1 MKKKLINFDV
11 FKQLEKNSITNSERE
26 LAEASDLIANTLGQ
40 GYLDVFCVNENNVT
54 FINNQ
59 GDLVYANYEIANNHL
74 VLENIEQLVVD
85 KSSTEKSLR
94 SSLEKMVDNIL
105 EDKMEEASSNFADYF
120 STPMLRANLR
130 EGVINEVKK
139 GGGLPPWLKAFKDK
153 KSKKGKPSEE
163 DNSRKGKR
171 KKKKD
176 HLHGN
181 RLHKVGKKMHESKLN
196 SLNVLSNN
204 VLEFVSYK
212 EDGNVFSNIS
222 VKKDAQ
228 NNVVAMK
235 IPTSKLRNEGRI
247 VQATTNKHSKFIQE
261 SRESAKGIM
270 RESNWVRAVND
281 LKRLNAISDNQGL
294 QTTLENVAAAWPN
307 LLFLTENELA
317 SNIKVT
323 LENSGAVNFD
333 DDTCK
338 FLAEGILRTAHK
350 AFTNNV
356 NKIYSSAGTVVESN
370 DYTEFSKVA
379 ESVLART
386 EKERKVE
393 TQVFSDL
400 FRGLSE
406 VYRVAE
412 KTGDEATKAE
422 TASLM
427 SDVESVLSGDE
438 KDHLRVAEE
447 AALYLQTISEANLE
461 GGDWT
466 PAAPHISD
474 VGDNPMI
481 HKYASVNGSPG
492 ANTGPFKSSPFS
504 DGKDVKVGVEDHY
517 TSMKGADLFPNMENP
532 YAPKAGEFKM
542 KGEKSVGDDKDF
554 GGYQTADTYPALK
567 NPYIPDNGMTM
578 QDSMQHLKSKD

>member
-1 MKKKLINFDV
+1 MMKKKLINFDV

-26 LAEASDLIANTLGQ
+26 LSEASDIIANTLGQ

-54 FINNQ
+54 FMNNQ
-59 GDLVYANYEIANNHL
+59 GDLVYANYEIANDYL

-85 KSSTEKSLR
+85 KSTTEKNLR

-105 EDKMEEASSNFADYF
+105 EDKMDEASLNFAEYF

-153 KSKKGKPSEE
+153 KAKKHKGDHADKKHDKKSKKDRFP
-163 DNSRKGKR
+163 KG
-171 KKKKD
+171 
-176 HLHGN
+176 
-181 RLHKVGKKMHESKLN
+181 RLHKTGKKMHESKLN
-196 SLNVLSNN
+196 ALNVLSNN
-204 VLEFVSYK
+204 VLEFVNFK
-212 EDGNVFSNIS
+212 ESGNVFSDVS
-222 VKKDAQ
+222 VRKDAQ

-235 IPTSKLRNEGRI
+235 VPTSKLRNEGRI
-247 VQATTNKHSKFIQE
+247 VQSTSNKHNKFIQE
-261 SRESAKGIM
+261 ARENAKRVM

-281 LKRLNAISDNQGL
+281 LKRLNAVNDNQAL
-294 QTTLENVAAAWPN
+294 ETTLENVAAAWPN
-307 LLFLTENELA
+307 LLFLTESELT

-333 DDTCK
+333 DNTCK

-350 AFTNNV
+350 AFTDHV
-356 NKIYSSAGTVVESN
+356 NKIYASAGSVSESN
-370 DYTEFSKVA
+370 DYSDFAKVA
-379 ESVLART
+379 EGVLART
-386 EKERKVE
+386 DRDAKVE

-412 KTGDEATKAE
+412 RMGDEATKAE

-427 SDVESVLSGDE
+427 SDVEAVLSGDE
-438 KDHLRVAEE
+438 KENLRVAEE

-461 GGDWT
+461 GGEWT
-466 PAAPHISD
+466 PATPHVSD

-481 HKYASVNGSPG
+481 HKYPSVNGSPG
-492 ANTGPFKSSPFS
+492 ANPGPFKSSPFS

-567 NPYIPDNGMTM
+567 NPYIPDHGMTM